1 MPWTIVYWQ
10 LFFIGWL
17 CVHSCP
23 FKIFPNS
30 PNFYEE
36 ISNGNGYVAKIP
48 PKKSKTHVNSHLH
61 RTKSQNKEKTQQ
73 HPPAKLTWNPKI
85 KIKKDDDVIFRGGWI
100 FHDFHGSILISGE
113 VFAWYSHQNSRW
125 SQSLRPSKDEAEN
138 QHPDGG
144 ERNIHALGG
153 RRNHSLFFRFCYFG
167 MMNRIDFCI

>member
-1 MPWTIVYWQ
+1 MIVCAFLPIQ
-10 LFFIGWL
+10 
-17 CVHSCP
+17 
-23 FKIFPNS
+23 NS
-30 PNFYEE
+30 FSKFTQFHEE

-48 PKKSKTHVNSHLH
+48 PKKSKTHVNSHVR
-61 RTKSQNKEKTQQ
+61 RTKSQNKEKTHR
-73 HPPAKLTWNPKI
+73 HPRKTNMEPPKI
-85 KIKKDDDVIFRGGWI
+85 KIQKRWLNIVIFRGGWI

-153 RRNHSLFFRFCYFG
+153 RRNHSPL
-167 MMNRIDFCI
+167 